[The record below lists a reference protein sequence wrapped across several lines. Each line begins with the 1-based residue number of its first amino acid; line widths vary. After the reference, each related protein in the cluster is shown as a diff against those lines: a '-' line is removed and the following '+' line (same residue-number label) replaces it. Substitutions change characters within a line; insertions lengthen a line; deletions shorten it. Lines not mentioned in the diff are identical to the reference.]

1 MKRFV
6 RNASPDFW
14 REREDAWLE
23 SAPRTSG
30 KDAFRNRKYE
40 RRTLAD
46 WFHELVR
53 PDDHPRNCAY
63 CDGPLGET
71 SPPTIDHFIPERE
84 APTLGLSRENLYP
97 ACSSCN
103 TTYKR
108 DQWDVFLIR
117 PEKLDEKWIEVEYDG
132 ELRPAPDLAP
142 VAARYVRYTI
152 EILGLNEPPR
162 PRARARAWQTV
173 VNASRAG
180 NHAFI
185 EQLAA
190 EGPYRLVVE
199 RFLASRSEASR

>member
-84 APTLGLSRENLYP
+84 APH
-97 ACSSCN
+97 
-103 TTYKR
+103 
-108 DQWDVFLIR
+108 
-117 PEKLDEKWIEVEYDG
+117 
-132 ELRPAPDLAP
+132 
-142 VAARYVRYTI
+142 
-152 EILGLNEPPR
+152 
-162 PRARARAWQTV
+162 ARALV
-173 VNASRAG
+173 GEPVPCV
-180 NHAFI
+180 
-185 EQLAA
+185 QLLQHDLQA
-190 EGPYRLVVE
+190 
-199 RFLASRSEASR
+199 RSVGCVLDSP